1 MSPLIYVIVPFH
13 RPHDAPLVLE
23 NFRRQTYPR
32 KHLII
37 VENGAGIGTWQDG
50 PGVTVLQTSP
60 PGQSLAKNTAIDYIR
75 RIGGTYA
82 SVFDSD
88 DYYGPG
94 YLAEQAQWMESYPI
108 VGKNQHFISTDA
120 GMFLLNP
127 YSHSGLYD
135 WCNGGS
141 QTFNVHQ
148 VPYFRDQKT
157 GEDVLFCHDTT
168 RAGGQLY
175 ISTPYGYLYNRTG
188 VGHTYEED
196 VIERAHHW
204 NLIVVPMGPVDLE
217 IVNGNRRLNIPP
229 RYQ

>member
-1 MSPLIYVIVPFH
+1 MIYIVVPFH
-13 RPHDAPLVLE
+13 RPGDVPTVQANVL
-23 NFRRQTYPR
+23 RQTYPN
-32 KHLII
+32 KHVII
-37 VENGAGIGTWQDG
+37 VENGLGVGTWQEG
-50 PGVTVLQTSP
+50 PGLTVLQTAP
-60 PGQSLAKNTAIDYIR
+60 AGQSLAKNTAIDHIR

-94 YLAEQAQWMESYPI
+94 YLTEQAQWMGRYNI
-108 VGKNQHFISTDA
+108 VGKNQHFIDTDK

-127 YSHSGLYD
+127 YSHSGLYE

-141 QTFNVHQ
+141 QTFDVHK

-168 RAGGQLY
+168 GAGGQLY
-175 ISTPYGYLYNRTG
+175 ISTPYGYLYNRRG
-188 VGHTYEED
+188 LGHTYEED

-204 NLIVVPMGPVDLE
+204 GLIVVPMGPVDLS
-217 IVNGNRRLNIPP
+217 IVNGLRRLNIPP
-229 RYQ
+229 TYQ